1 MRPLDLGSQVGALF
15 LFSFFRFFV
24 FLDSFQL
31 SAAPAMS
38 CFSERYGLS
47 VVKH

>member
-15 LFSFFRFFV
+15 VSDVEFFV
-24 FLDSFQL
+24 FLDCFQL
-31 SAAPAMS
+31 SATLGMS